1 MMRLYVELAR
11 DLESDC
17 DVTIPVTCRISSN
30 TDATDSILH
39 VVDSTLFEV
48 GELKYEE
55 GNDVPLA
62 SDLAKD

>member
-30 TDATDSILH
+30 TDSILPG
-39 VVDSTLFEV
+39 VDSTVFEV
-48 GELKYEE
+48 GKT
-55 GNDVPLA
+55 
-62 SDLAKD
+62 